1 MGKIGNAITMLNLLS
16 TGKKYSVSE
25 LASILE
31 VSERMVRCY
40 KEDLEKAGIYI
51 DTIYGPTGGYIL
63 NQTVKIPIRKFTAN
77 DYQFLL
83 NLDVDKKDKDKIK
96 DIAEKIRG
104 VYVAAKL
111 KHDDIFDGEKNIYNK
126 LDRAIKESRK
136 VRIKYY
142 SNDKS
147 ESERII
153 HPLDLFY
160 TSSSWAVA
168 AYCELR
174 NDLRHFELKRIKEI
188 EILKETFN

>member
-83 NLDVDKKDKDKIK
+83 SLNVDKKDKDKIK

-142 SNDKS
+142 SSDKS